1 MNSTENDSNE
11 LKQKIGWIDTHCH
24 VNYSPLI
31 DSLPEV
37 ILEAE
42 KADVKKMVCIG
53 TNLDKADDM
62 IAAIQQYDNIFYTI
76 GHHPCQEDMNADE
89 IYNLLNDKLGKL
101 VNNHFASDDAMHD
114 KNICKKINNRLV
126 GIGETGLDCTNSNIV
141 AQTDIFHAHLA
152 LAKKYHLPVVV
163 HSRDMDQA
171 LLESLKAFSD
181 VRGVLHCWT
190 GAYETAMK
198 AVDLGWKVSFSGILT
213 FKKKVEYLHEQAAKL
228 PLEAI
233 VIETDSPYLAPDPY
247 RGKTNQPAF
256 VKLVGEKLAQLRC
269 MPIDKLQSAL
279 WENSHELFG
288 L

>member
-1 MNSTENDSNE
+1 MNSTEHDSNE
-11 LKQKIGWIDTHCH
+11 LQQEIGWIDTHCH
-24 VNYSPLI
+24 INYSPLI
-31 DSLPEV
+31 DALPEV
-37 ILEAE
+37 LLEAE

-53 TNLDKADDM
+53 TNLDKADKM
-62 IAAIQQYDNIFYTI
+62 IEAIEQYDNVFFTI
-76 GHHPCQEDMNADE
+76 GHHPCQEDMKADQ
-89 IYNLLNDKLGKL
+89 IYQLLNNKLAEL
-101 VNNHFASDDAMHD
+101 LNEYNAIDDVNHD
-114 KNICKKINNRLV
+114 QNISKKIKPRLV
-126 GIGETGLDCTNSNIV
+126 GIGETGLDCTNNDIV
-141 AQTDIFHAHLA
+141 AQTDIFHAHLE

-190 GAYETAMK
+190 GSYDTALK

-213 FKKKVEYLHEQAAKL
+213 FKKKVEYLYEQATKL
-228 PLEAI
+228 PLESI

-269 MPIDKLQSAL
+269 MQIDKLQFAL
-279 WENSHELFG
+279 WQNSHELFG
-288 L
+288 M